1 MRRTSPKIVV
11 VGGGPGGCVV
21 AGALASQGADVTVLE
36 RERHPRFHI
45 GESLQPAAF
54 DYLERHFGIGKR
66 FAEQGFARKYG
77 AVYLW
82 GETRDPWSVL
92 FDPRLEPDL
101 PNLTEASLLA
111 GPYEHSWNVDRAVF
125 DKILA
130 ETAVE
135 RGAVLHENVNVT
147 APLLDGERVVGV
159 AATNAAGQPVEYRA
173 DFVIDASGQSAF
185 LGRQFKLLRQAPD
198 LRCTATY
205 AYFEGAGGVPGPLAR
220 HVQYVVTVPDGWVW
234 FIPTSPT
241 VTSVGVVLRERSRLS
256 LERFN
261 QILESAELPLQ
272 GATMLPGVRGEP
284 LGFHV
289 DWSFACE
296 RFQGPGWMMVGD
308 SACFVDPILSG
319 GVDFAIRGG
328 FKAADVLT
336 RRFGLPDADETAL
349 LADYEA
355 RVRTEFQAYL
365 RLARYWYGN
374 NRSVQG
380 LFWEAA
386 REIPHRDR
394 YTPLRAF
401 AYLVSGRYARDKDFA
416 IFDGVQERNMFRNLG
431 VDRDAVAAVLGSSS
445 SRVARSA

>member
-1 MRRTSPKIVV
+1 MLRTSPKIVV
-11 VGGGPGGCVV
+11 IGGGPGGCVA
-21 AGALASQGADVTVLE
+21 AGALAAQGADVVVLE
-36 RERHPRFHI
+36 RERHPRYHI

-54 DYLERHFGIGKR
+54 DYLERHFGIGHR
-66 FAEQGFARKYG
+66 FVDQGFARKYG
-77 AVYLW
+77 AVYRW

-101 PNLTEASLLA
+101 PGLTEDGLLR
-111 GPYEHSWNVDRAVF
+111 GGYEHSWNVDRAVF
-125 DKILA
+125 DRILA

-135 RGAVLHENVNVT
+135 RGARVHENVTVLE
-147 APLLDGERVVGV
+147 PLLDGERVVGV
-159 AATNAAGQPVEYRA
+159 VGTDATGQSVRYDA

-185 LGRQFKLLRQAPD
+185 LGRKFKLLRQATD
-198 LRCTATY
+198 LRSTATY
-205 AYFEGAGGVPGPLAR
+205 AYFEGAGGLPGPLGR
-220 HVQYVVTVPDGWVW
+220 HVQYVVTVPEGWVW
-234 FIPTSPT
+234 FIPISER
-241 VTSVGVVLRERSRLS
+241 VTSVGVVLKERSRLS
-256 LERFN
+256 EERFAD
-261 QILESAELPLQ
+261 ILARAELPLE
-272 GATMLPGVRGEP
+272 GATMLPGPRGER
-284 LGFHV
+284 LGFHM

-296 RFQGPGWMMVGD
+296 RFGGPGWMMVGD

-328 FKAADVLT
+328 FKAADILT
-336 RRFGLPDADETAL
+336 RRFGLPDANEADL
-349 LADYEA
+349 LGDYET

-386 REIPHRDR
+386 REIPTRDM

-431 VDRDAVAAVLGSSS
+431 VNREAITSALGASAG
-445 SRVARSA
+445 RFARSA

>member
-1 MRRTSPKIVV
+1 VA
-11 VGGGPGGCVV
+11 
-21 AGALASQGADVTVLE
+21 AGALASQGAEVVVLE

-54 DYLERHFGIGKR
+54 DYLERHFGIGHR
-66 FAEQGFARKYG
+66 FVDQGFARKYG
-77 AVYLW
+77 AVYRW
-82 GETRDPWSVL
+82 GETREPWSVL

-101 PNLTEASLLA
+101 PGLTEETLLS
-111 GPYEHSWNVDRAVF
+111 GGYEHSWNVDRAVF
-125 DKILA
+125 DRILA
-130 ETAVE
+130 ETAAE
-135 RGAVLHENVNVT
+135 RGASVHENVTVHE
-147 APLLDGERVVGV
+147 PIMEGDRVVGV
-159 AATNAAGQPVEYRA
+159 LASDANGQTVRYDA
-173 DFVIDASGQSAF
+173 DFVIDASGQNAF
-185 LGRQFKLLRQAPD
+185 LGRKFKLLRQAPD

-205 AYFEGAGGVPGPLAR
+205 AYFEGAGGVPGPLGR
-220 HVQYVVTVPDGWVW
+220 HVQYVVTVPEGWVW
-234 FIPTSPT
+234 FIPTSKD
-241 VTSVGVVLRERSRLS
+241 VTGVGVVLRERNRLS
-256 LERFN
+256 EARFAE
-261 QILESAELPLQ
+261 ILASAELPLE
-272 GATMLPGVRGEP
+272 GAKMLPGPRGEP
-284 LGFHV
+284 LGFHM

-296 RFQGPGWMMVGD
+296 RFGGPGWMMVGD
-308 SACFVDPILSG
+308 AACFVDPILSG

-336 RRFGLPDADETAL
+336 RRFGVPGSEEPAL
-349 LADYEA
+349 LADYET

-386 REIPHRDR
+386 REIPTRDM

-431 VDRDAVAAVLGSSS
+431 VDREAVSSVLGGSA
-445 SRVARSA
+445 SRYARSA